1 MLICTSKQLLS
12 QPGPASQNRMQ
23 VGNMYSVNFMFC
35 PPKANSWRLESTS
48 CNRNEPKQ
56 CINKRKITEVSNST
70 RQHVD
75 NSGNHADL

>member
-1 MLICTSKQLLS
+1 MLNRTCKQFSS
-12 QPGPASQNRMQ
+12 QPDLASQHRMQ
-23 VGNMYSVNFMFC
+23 VGNMSAVNFMSC

-56 CINKRKITEVSNST
+56 CINTRKITEVSNST
-70 RQHVD
+70 RRHVD